1 MAKQQTTGRS
11 GVDYDFFAEAEGR
24 TSDASDGRGGS
35 GRRPEQSD
43 GGGSKVTRLAI
54 LSAVAIAIAVVLAFV
69 FGRGDQSQSEYG
81 DYLTQ
86 VEAVSADSEEIGG
99 DFAQLVTTPG
109 LTVDE
114 LQVGLDGL
122 RDRQGQ
128 VTRRAQDF
136 EPPQDLHRQH
146 ESLIESFQFRE
157 SGLTGLAVA
166 FGEIGEVED
175 PNDAGALL
183 AEQSE
188 RLLTSDVVYD
198 DLFRAGSEIVM
209 DRQGISGIPVPDSNF
224 LPPGDADLVTAESW
238 ALIVQRLTQTTTV
251 GGLHGNQ
258 IAGVRVR
265 PGNQTLS
272 AAEENTV
279 AASDRLVFLV
289 DVKNSGEHQ
298 ETQVPVSMTLQLS
311 PEPVRK
317 EQVIDIINPGD
328 TKTVTFRDI
337 NISGSFGTLV
347 TLKVAVDPV
356 EGEANTANNTA
367 EYAVIFTLG

>member
-1 MAKQQTTGRS
+1 MARQETTSRT
-11 GVDYDFFAEAEGR
+11 GVDYDFFAEVEGR
-24 TSDASDGRGGS
+24 TQGSDDGGGN
-35 GRRPEQSD
+35 GRRPESSGD
-43 GGGSKVTRLAI
+43 GGSKVTRLAI
-54 LSAVAIAIAVVLAFV
+54 LSAIAIGIAAILALVL
-69 FGRGDQSQSEYG
+69 GRGDEQQAEYG
-81 DYLTQ
+81 DYLGQ
-86 VEAVSADSEEIGG
+86 VEAVAADSEDIGG
-99 DFAQLVTTPG
+99 EFSQLVTTPG
-109 LTVDE
+109 LTVEE

-122 RDRQGQ
+122 REQQ
-128 VTRRAQDF
+128 AQLTRRAQDF
-136 EPPQDLHRQH
+136 QPPQDLHRQH
-146 ESLIESFQFRE
+146 ESLIEAFQFRE

-166 FGEIGEVED
+166 FGELGEIED
-175 PNDAGALL
+175 SNDAGALL

-198 DLFRAGSEIVM
+198 DLFKAGSETMM
-209 DRQGISGIPVPDSNF
+209 DQQGISGVPVPDSNF

-238 ALIVQRLTQTTTV
+238 ALIVQRLTQSTTV

-279 AASDRLVFLV
+279 TASDRLVFLV

-317 EQVIDIINPGD
+317 EAVIDIINPGD

-347 TLKVAVDPV
+347 ALKVAVDPV

-367 EYAVIFTLG
+367 EYSVIFTLG